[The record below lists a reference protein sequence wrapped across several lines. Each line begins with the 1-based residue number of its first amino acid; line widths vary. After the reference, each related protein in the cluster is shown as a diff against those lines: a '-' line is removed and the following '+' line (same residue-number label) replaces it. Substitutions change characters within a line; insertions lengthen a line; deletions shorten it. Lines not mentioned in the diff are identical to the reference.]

1 MADQTPSYLDRL
13 VAALKALHF
22 HHEPAPPAAPAP
34 PKITP
39 ALVGTGSANQA
50 ANALANRG
58 NQVNDIVQ
66 QASQ

>member
-1 MADQTPSYLDRL
+1 MADPTPSYLDRL
-13 VAALKALHF
+13 IATLKALHF
-22 HHEPAPPAAPAP
+22 HHEPAPPPPPPP

-39 ALVGTGSANQA
+39 ALLGTGAANQA

-66 QASQ
+66 ASR